1 MDVSWENVSGAEPPV
16 PGRARPPACDFGPDS
31 TLARVV
37 ESVSRPRPRERDPL
51 QASQLP
57 RARPEAKR
65 PIASD

>member
-37 ESVSRPRPRERDPL
+37 ESVSCPRPRERDPL
-51 QASQLP
+51 QASLLP
-57 RARPEAKR
+57 RARARAPR
-65 PIASD
+65 PSVR

>member
-37 ESVSRPRPRERDPL
+37 ESVSRPRPRDRDPL
-51 QASQLP
+51 QASLLP
-57 RARPEAKR
+57 RARAPR
-65 PIASD
+65 PSVR